1 MVQLGAFL
9 DTGDKVA
16 SIVGAVAGLAGLWF
30 AVRAGRR
37 RRRAMGPGLTA
48 LLHAQRADSARH
60 RYRFF
65 GEHVPA
71 LTAVY
76 VRPRASLGGPGR
88 EQSRTVQATR
98 MLTAH
103 RHAVLLGDAGA
114 GKSTFLATV
123 AGDLARQALARRR
136 PGDLAVIVRA
146 ADLVGRTLPEALV
159 HAVRRDLGV
168 ELPPE
173 TFQRPPRHGTWR
185 ILVDGLDEVIAAQD
199 RSEVLW
205 RIRDLLGGTTA
216 YRFLLAC
223 RPLAESELG
232 ELRGPGVGAYDL
244 KPFDRREL
252 GEFARRWF
260 TARYPDDRRRADA
273 TAGRFLARVAGARLG
288 PVARIPLLA
297 TIAALVFE
305 QQSGRALPSSRAA
318 LYERFVDHLL
328 DGRRSLDRFREA
340 IEPELLSRGVAGRE
354 LADWL
359 CADIHRHV
367 GGLLD
372 ACGAAWLT
380 DPETRLTDAAAA
392 WVRANGPHDLTRV
405 TPDGD
410 RLLRELLLTSGV
422 CTLRREQVVF
432 AHQSFAEFFAARA
445 ADATFD
451 TQTWLATAANPA
463 TRSLVAF
470 AAARRPESDDLVTRL
485 LTAGATPNASSAAAT
500 APAAGSVPD
509 TGLVAATGL
518 AATTGLAAAGDLLAD
533 GVAVR
538 PETRARIVDLLLAE
552 IVREEEPAPEALR
565 VLSELSLDA
574 DVLRRMIALAEDPAA
589 SVWTR
594 ALVAGRVADIDP
606 VAGNR
611 LLREVAAQGDEVVL
625 SWVSDTLAEHGA
637 GTGPHWIMGLPDQ
650 VAGAGGGPLGVLA
663 RQALARRLTDARAT
677 DADRLAAARQL
688 AAAGDRA
695 PLRAMA
701 EAVDLDPLDRVRAAD
716 ALADAGEPEAL
727 RRFDTGSPQAA
738 YAAAVAL
745 STRDDVAGAA
755 KLRDVADRYAT
766 LPLAYGAAARSAEL
780 GDLIPLQRLV
790 RRSGQPMIRLAAARR
805 LAALG
810 HVKPLG
816 WMLEQPLPPD
826 VAAMVLSELVGAGR
840 ADAVPRLA
848 ALLRR
853 HRLRP
858 SRVIDMCYL
867 LAGQGHQPSRE
878 RLYRFVRWPSRAHLT
893 VWAAT
898 ALTALADPRGPR
910 WLRRIAR
917 QHRRFDRTRMRA
929 AGSLA
934 RVDPAAG
941 RPLLEELAAPG
952 SPPNLRFR
960 AAATALSLWE
970 AADPLLRIAQDPGAS
985 DTDRA
990 KAVDLLAPTDIPESL
1005 VPQLTVEQAPAPVR
1019 IAAARLLP
1027 YDQGRTVLVTIAD
1040 DRRNRPRVRCAAIRR
1055 LDAIDH
1061 RAAGAAFGRLLR
1073 DRRVPRPYRWW
1084 LATLNL
1090 QLLADSDATVVT
1102 DRLGDPDTV
1111 GWRQL
1116 AVRLLRL
1123 LPADPERILGEQK
1136 RILGE
1141 PT

>member
-37 RRRAMGPGLTA
+37 RRGALGPGLTA

-65 GEHVPA
+65 GRHVPA

-88 EQSRTVQATR
+88 EKNRTVQATR

-168 ELPPE
+168 DLPPE

-205 RIRDLLGGTTA
+205 RIRDLLGGTTP

-297 TIAALVFE
+297 TIAALVYE

-354 LADWL
+354 LADWF

-372 ACGAAWLT
+372 ACGAAWLA

-392 WVRANGPHDLTRV
+392 WVRVNGPHDLTRV
-405 TPDGD
+405 TPDGE
-410 RLLRELLLTSGV
+410 RLLRELLLTTGV
-422 CTLRREQVVF
+422 CTLRRERVIF

-451 TQTWLATAANPA
+451 TQTWLARAANPV
-463 TRSLVAF
+463 TRSLAAF
-470 AAARRPESDDLVTRL
+470 AAA
-485 LTAGATPNASSAAAT
+485 
-500 APAAGSVPD
+500 
-509 TGLVAATGL
+509 
-518 AATTGLAAAGDLLAD
+518 
-533 GVAVR
+533 
-538 PETRARIVDLLLAE
+538 
-552 IVREEEPAPEALR
+552 
-565 VLSELSLDA
+565 
-574 DVLRRMIALAEDPAA
+574 
-589 SVWTR
+589 
-594 ALVAGRVADIDP
+594 AGR
-606 VAGNR
+606 
-611 LLREVAAQGDEVVL
+611 
-625 SWVSDTLAEHGA
+625 
-637 GTGPHWIMGLPDQ
+637 
-650 VAGAGGGPLGVLA
+650 
-663 RQALARRLTDARAT
+663 
-677 DADRLAAARQL
+677 
-688 AAAGDRA
+688 
-695 PLRAMA
+695 
-701 EAVDLDPLDRVRAAD
+701 
-716 ALADAGEPEAL
+716 
-727 RRFDTGSPQAA
+727 SPTTW
-738 YAAAVAL
+738 
-745 STRDDVAGAA
+745 S
-755 KLRDVADRYAT
+755 
-766 LPLAYGAAARSAEL
+766 
-780 GDLIPLQRLV
+780 
-790 RRSGQPMIRLAAARR
+790 
-805 LAALG
+805 
-810 HVKPLG
+810 
-816 WMLEQPLPPD
+816 
-826 VAAMVLSELVGAGR
+826 
-840 ADAVPRLA
+840 
-848 ALLRR
+848 
-853 HRLRP
+853 
-858 SRVIDMCYL
+858 
-867 LAGQGHQPSRE
+867 
-878 RLYRFVRWPSRAHLT
+878 
-893 VWAAT
+893 
-898 ALTALADPRGPR
+898 
-910 WLRRIAR
+910 
-917 QHRRFDRTRMRA
+917 
-929 AGSLA
+929 
-934 RVDPAAG
+934 PA
-941 RPLLEELAAPG
+941 
-952 SPPNLRFR
+952 S
-960 AAATALSLWE
+960 
-970 AADPLLRIAQDPGAS
+970 
-985 DTDRA
+985 
-990 KAVDLLAPTDIPESL
+990 
-1005 VPQLTVEQAPAPVR
+1005 
-1019 IAAARLLP
+1019 
-1027 YDQGRTVLVTIAD
+1027 
-1040 DRRNRPRVRCAAIRR
+1040 
-1055 LDAIDH
+1055 
-1061 RAAGAAFGRLLR
+1061 
-1073 DRRVPRPYRWW
+1073 
-1084 LATLNL
+1084 
-1090 QLLADSDATVVT
+1090 
-1102 DRLGDPDTV
+1102 
-1111 GWRQL
+1111 
-1116 AVRLLRL
+1116 
-1123 LPADPERILGEQK
+1123 
-1136 RILGE
+1136 
-1141 PT
+1141 